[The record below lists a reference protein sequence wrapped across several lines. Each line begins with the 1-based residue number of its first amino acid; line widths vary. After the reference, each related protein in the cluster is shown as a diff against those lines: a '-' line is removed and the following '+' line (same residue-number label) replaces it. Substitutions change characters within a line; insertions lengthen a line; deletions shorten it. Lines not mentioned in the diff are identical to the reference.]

1 MSQNSQPKK
10 IMIQNG
16 KNKNTEKGL
25 ASDNRNKM
33 ITNINKSSSNIQQAV
48 EGTATPIH
56 ERAQTT
62 NINKSSSNIQQAVE
76 GTATPIHER
85 AQTTNINKNSSNTQQ
100 PSAAPS
106 HERAQSVKERYK
118 NLRLPDSSNTQPPS
132 AAPSHERV
140 QSAKER
146 YKNLQLPV
154 RYQTNE
160 PTRDDDDASTEN
172 RRLSQEVS
180 DLRAKYNKFLAGVN
194 AEFGSENDDLKEEVN
209 ELKTKLEQYQIRSS
223 SESLNFI
230 DVPEERLA
238 KRFKS
243 DGSKKVKKTVHYAK
257 NQPKEEQK
265 EQREKEARVCN
276 FVILGRIVQSLY
288 FYTNCSDLKI
298 EMKMILKTIKPN
310 DNLDDNETFNSPKN
324 VEIRS
329 RLIPE
334 LRRAMFPNYKPSVA
348 QLTNWLSALH
358 KSRRSQTQLK
368 KSGKSDEDSRR
379 VHNNSHVQNKKL
391 RQIKAAKDLYRKSDE
406 RIIGYEKRQL
416 LKMLA
421 NRSYHSPEISESD
434 EENPDKTIVCIYDY
448 SWRSQELKNLL
459 RNVIDSHSADIQ
471 TAKLQRPR
479 QYDDEVQHF
488 DRMHPEDAP
497 QWSYVEQE
505 DFIYDTEI
513 DSRSGFDEDE
523 DYGEETEEVLIDSQK
538 SAAGDDLA
546 E

>member
-1 MSQNSQPKK
+1 
-10 IMIQNG
+10 MIQNR

-25 ASDNRNKM
+25 ASDNRNKT
-33 ITNINKSSSNIQQAV
+33 ITNINKTV

-56 ERAQTT
+56 EQ
-62 NINKSSSNIQQAVE
+62 
-76 GTATPIHER
+76 

-140 QSAKER
+140 QSVKER
-146 YKNLQLPV
+146 YKNLRLPV

-180 DLRAKYNKFLAGVN
+180 DLPVVATEIARLREDNEFLAGVN

-223 SESLNFI
+223 SESLDFI

-243 DGSKKVKKTVHYAK
+243 DGSKKVKKTVHYAE
-257 NQPKEEQK
+257 NQPKEEQE
-265 EQREKEARVCN
+265 EQREKEAR
-276 FVILGRIVQSLY
+276 
-288 FYTNCSDLKI
+288 I

-379 VHNNSHVQNKKL
+379 VHNNSRVQNKKL
-391 RQIKAAKDLYRKSDE
+391 RRIKAAKDLYRKSDE

-434 EENPDKTIVCIYDY
+434 EENPDKTIVCVYDY

-459 RNVIDSHSADIQ
+459 RN
-471 TAKLQRPR
+471 
-479 QYDDEVQHF
+479 YDDEVQHF

-538 SAAGDDLA
+538 GGAGDDLA

>member
-1 MSQNSQPKK
+1 
-10 IMIQNG
+10 MIQNR

-25 ASDNRNKM
+25 ASDNRNKT

-62 NINKSSSNIQQAVE
+62 NINKS
-76 GTATPIHER
+76 
-85 AQTTNINKNSSNTQQ
+85 
-100 PSAAPS
+100 S

-140 QSAKER
+140 QSVKER
-146 YKNLQLPV
+146 YKNLRLPV

-180 DLRAKYNKFLAGVN
+180 DLPVVATEIARLREDNEFLAGVN

-223 SESLNFI
+223 SESLDFI

-243 DGSKKVKKTVHYAK
+243 DGSKKVKKT
-257 NQPKEEQK
+257 
-265 EQREKEARVCN
+265 
-276 FVILGRIVQSLY
+276 
-288 FYTNCSDLKI
+288 
-298 EMKMILKTIKPN
+298 
-310 DNLDDNETFNSPKN
+310 
-324 VEIRS
+324 
-329 RLIPE
+329 
-334 LRRAMFPNYKPSVA
+334 
-348 QLTNWLSALH
+348 
-358 KSRRSQTQLK
+358 
-368 KSGKSDEDSRR
+368 
-379 VHNNSHVQNKKL
+379 KKL
-391 RQIKAAKDLYRKSDE
+391 RRIKAAKDLYRKSDE

-434 EENPDKTIVCIYDY
+434 EENPDKTI
-448 SWRSQELKNLL
+448 LKNLL
-459 RNVIDSHSADIQ
+459 RN
-471 TAKLQRPR
+471 
-479 QYDDEVQHF
+479 YDDEVQHF

-538 SAAGDDLA
+538 GGAGDDLA

>member
-1 MSQNSQPKK
+1 MMMIHQQRIGGYLKK
-10 IMIQNG
+10 YPICVRSVY
-16 KNKNTEKGL
+16 TRLRE
-25 ASDNRNKM
+25 DN
-33 ITNINKSSSNIQQAV
+33 
-48 EGTATPIH
+48 E
-56 ERAQTT
+56 
-62 NINKSSSNIQQAVE
+62 
-76 GTATPIHER
+76 
-85 AQTTNINKNSSNTQQ
+85 
-100 PSAAPS
+100 
-106 HERAQSVKERYK
+106 
-118 NLRLPDSSNTQPPS
+118 
-132 AAPSHERV
+132 
-140 QSAKER
+140 
-146 YKNLQLPV
+146 
-154 RYQTNE
+154 
-160 PTRDDDDASTEN
+160 
-172 RRLSQEVS
+172 
-180 DLRAKYNKFLAGVN
+180 FFAGVN

-209 ELKTKLEQYQIRSS
+209 ELKMKLEQYQIRSS
-223 SESLNFI
+223 SESLDVI

-243 DGSKKVKKTVHYAK
+243 DESKKVKKTVHYAE
-257 NQPKEEQK
+257 NQPKEKQEEQC
-265 EQREKEARVCN
+265 EKEAR
-276 FVILGRIVQSLY
+276 
-288 FYTNCSDLKI
+288 I

-324 VEIRS
+324 VEIHS

-379 VHNNSHVQNKKL
+379 VHNNSRVQNKKL
-391 RQIKAAKDLYRKSDE
+391 RRIKAAKNLYRKSDE
-406 RIIGYEKRQL
+406 RIISYEKRQL

-434 EENPDKTIVCIYDY
+434 EENPDKTI
-448 SWRSQELKNLL
+448 LKNLL

-471 TAKLQRPR
+471 MAKLQRPR

-497 QWSYVEQE
+497 QWSYVEQK
-505 DFIYDTEI
+505 DFIYDMEI

>member
-10 IMIQNG
+10 IMIQNR

-25 ASDNRNKM
+25 ASDNRNKT

-62 NINKSSSNIQQAVE
+62 NINKS
-76 GTATPIHER
+76 
-85 AQTTNINKNSSNTQQ
+85 
-100 PSAAPS
+100 S

-140 QSAKER
+140 QSVKER
-146 YKNLQLPV
+146 YKNLRLPV

-180 DLRAKYNKFLAGVN
+180 DLRAKCLQLERRNNELTKHTAVVATEIARLREDNEFLAGVN

-223 SESLNFI
+223 SESLDFI

-243 DGSKKVKKTVHYAK
+243 DGSKKVKKT
-257 NQPKEEQK
+257 
-265 EQREKEARVCN
+265 
-276 FVILGRIVQSLY
+276 
-288 FYTNCSDLKI
+288 
-298 EMKMILKTIKPN
+298 
-310 DNLDDNETFNSPKN
+310 
-324 VEIRS
+324 
-329 RLIPE
+329 
-334 LRRAMFPNYKPSVA
+334 
-348 QLTNWLSALH
+348 
-358 KSRRSQTQLK
+358 
-368 KSGKSDEDSRR
+368 
-379 VHNNSHVQNKKL
+379 KKL
-391 RQIKAAKDLYRKSDE
+391 RRIKAAKDLYRKSDE

-434 EENPDKTIVCIYDY
+434 EENPDKTI
-448 SWRSQELKNLL
+448 LKNLL

-538 SAAGDDLA
+538 SGAGDDLA

>member
-1 MSQNSQPKK
+1 
-10 IMIQNG
+10 MIQNR

-25 ASDNRNKM
+25 ASDNRNKT

-76 GTATPIHER
+76 GTATPIHEQ

-132 AAPSHERV
+132 AAPSHERIYV
-140 QSAKER
+140 YTRLRED
-146 YKNLQLPV
+146 
-154 RYQTNE
+154 NE
-160 PTRDDDDASTEN
+160 
-172 RRLSQEVS
+172 
-180 DLRAKYNKFLAGVN
+180 FLAGVN

-223 SESLNFI
+223 SESLDFI

-243 DGSKKVKKTVHYAK
+243 DGSKKVKKTVHYAE
-257 NQPKEEQK
+257 NQPKEEQE
-265 EQREKEARVCN
+265 EQREKEAR
-276 FVILGRIVQSLY
+276 
-288 FYTNCSDLKI
+288 I

-379 VHNNSHVQNKKL
+379 VHNNSRVQNKKL
-391 RQIKAAKDLYRKSDE
+391 RRIKAAKDLYRKSDE

-434 EENPDKTIVCIYDY
+434 EENPDKTIVCVYDY
-448 SWRSQELKNLL
+448 SWRSQE
-459 RNVIDSHSADIQ
+459 
-471 TAKLQRPR
+471 
-479 QYDDEVQHF
+479 YDDEVQHF

-538 SAAGDDLA
+538 GGAGDDLA

>member
-10 IMIQNG
+10 IMIQNR

-25 ASDNRNKM
+25 ASDNRNKT

-62 NINKSSSNIQQAVE
+62 NINKS
-76 GTATPIHER
+76 
-85 AQTTNINKNSSNTQQ
+85 
-100 PSAAPS
+100 S

-140 QSAKER
+140 QSVKER
-146 YKNLQLPV
+146 YKNLRLPV

-180 DLRAKYNKFLAGVN
+180 DLRAKCLQLERRNNELTKHTAVVATEIARLREDNEFLAG
-194 AEFGSENDDLKEEVN
+194 
-209 ELKTKLEQYQIRSS
+209 IRSS
-223 SESLNFI
+223 SESLDFI
-230 DVPEERLA
+230 DVSEERLA

-243 DGSKKVKKTVHYAK
+243 DGSKKVKKT
-257 NQPKEEQK
+257 
-265 EQREKEARVCN
+265 
-276 FVILGRIVQSLY
+276 
-288 FYTNCSDLKI
+288 
-298 EMKMILKTIKPN
+298 
-310 DNLDDNETFNSPKN
+310 
-324 VEIRS
+324 
-329 RLIPE
+329 
-334 LRRAMFPNYKPSVA
+334 
-348 QLTNWLSALH
+348 
-358 KSRRSQTQLK
+358 
-368 KSGKSDEDSRR
+368 
-379 VHNNSHVQNKKL
+379 KKL
-391 RQIKAAKDLYRKSDE
+391 RRIKAAKDLYRKSDE
-406 RIIGYEKRQL
+406 RIIGYEKCQL

-434 EENPDKTIVCIYDY
+434 EENPDKTI
-448 SWRSQELKNLL
+448 LKNLL

-488 DRMHPEDAP
+488 DQMHPEDAP

-538 SAAGDDLA
+538 SGAGDDLA

>member
-1 MSQNSQPKK
+1 
-10 IMIQNG
+10 MIQNR

-25 ASDNRNKM
+25 ASDNRNKT

-76 GTATPIHER
+76 GTATPIHEQ

-140 QSAKER
+140 QSVKER
-146 YKNLQLPV
+146 YKNLRLPV

-180 DLRAKYNKFLAGVN
+180 DLRAKCLQLERRNNELTKHTAVVATEIARLREDNEFLAG
-194 AEFGSENDDLKEEVN
+194 
-209 ELKTKLEQYQIRSS
+209 IRSS
-223 SESLNFI
+223 SESLDFI
-230 DVPEERLA
+230 DVSEERLA

-243 DGSKKVKKTVHYAK
+243 DGSKKVKKTVHYAE
-257 NQPKEEQK
+257 NQPKEEQE

-324 VEIRS
+324 VEIHS

-379 VHNNSHVQNKKL
+379 VHNNSRVQNKKL
-391 RQIKAAKDLYRKSDE
+391 RRIKAAKDLYRKSDE
-406 RIIGYEKRQL
+406 RIIGYEKCQL

-434 EENPDKTIVCIYDY
+434 EENPDKTIVCVYDY
-448 SWRSQELKNLL
+448 SWRSQE
-459 RNVIDSHSADIQ
+459 
-471 TAKLQRPR
+471 
-479 QYDDEVQHF
+479 YDDEVQHF
-488 DRMHPEDAP
+488 DQMHPEDAP

-538 SAAGDDLA
+538 SGAGDDLA

>member
-10 IMIQNG
+10 IMIQNR

-25 ASDNRNKM
+25 ASDNRNKT

-62 NINKSSSNIQQAVE
+62 NINKS
-76 GTATPIHER
+76 
-85 AQTTNINKNSSNTQQ
+85 
-100 PSAAPS
+100 S

-140 QSAKER
+140 QSVKER
-146 YKNLQLPV
+146 YKNLRLPV

-180 DLRAKYNKFLAGVN
+180 DLRAKCLQLERRNNELTKHTAVVATEIARLREDKEFLAGVN

-223 SESLNFI
+223 SESLDFI

-243 DGSKKVKKTVHYAK
+243 DGSKKVKKT
-257 NQPKEEQK
+257 
-265 EQREKEARVCN
+265 
-276 FVILGRIVQSLY
+276 
-288 FYTNCSDLKI
+288 
-298 EMKMILKTIKPN
+298 
-310 DNLDDNETFNSPKN
+310 
-324 VEIRS
+324 
-329 RLIPE
+329 
-334 LRRAMFPNYKPSVA
+334 
-348 QLTNWLSALH
+348 
-358 KSRRSQTQLK
+358 
-368 KSGKSDEDSRR
+368 
-379 VHNNSHVQNKKL
+379 KKL
-391 RQIKAAKDLYRKSDE
+391 RRIKAAKDLYRKSDE

-434 EENPDKTIVCIYDY
+434 EENPDKTI
-448 SWRSQELKNLL
+448 LKNLL

-505 DFIYDTEI
+505 DFIYDMEI

-538 SAAGDDLA
+538 SGAGDDLA

>member
-1 MSQNSQPKK
+1 
-10 IMIQNG
+10 MIQNR

-25 ASDNRNKM
+25 ASDNRNKT
-33 ITNINKSSSNIQQAV
+33 ITNINK
-48 EGTATPIH
+48 T
-56 ERAQTT
+56 
-62 NINKSSSNIQQAVE
+62 VE

-85 AQTTNINKNSSNTQQ
+85 AQTTNINKNSSNIQQ

-140 QSAKER
+140 QSVKER
-146 YKNLQLPV
+146 YKNLRLPV

-180 DLRAKYNKFLAGVN
+180 DLPVVATEIARLREDNEFLVGVN

-223 SESLNFI
+223 SESLDFI

-257 NQPKEEQK
+257 NQPKEEQE
-265 EQREKEARVCN
+265 EQREKEAR
-276 FVILGRIVQSLY
+276 
-288 FYTNCSDLKI
+288 I

-358 KSRRSQTQLK
+358 KSQRSQTQLK

-379 VHNNSHVQNKKL
+379 VHNNSRVQNKKL
-391 RQIKAAKDLYRKSDE
+391 RRIKAAKDLYRKNDE

-434 EENPDKTIVCIYDY
+434 EENPDKTIVCVYDY

-488 DRMHPEDAP
+488 DRMHSEDAP

-538 SAAGDDLA
+538 SGAGDDLA

>member
-1 MSQNSQPKK
+1 
-10 IMIQNG
+10 MIQNR

-25 ASDNRNKM
+25 ASDNRNKT

-76 GTATPIHER
+76 GTATPIHE
-85 AQTTNINKNSSNTQQ
+85 
-100 PSAAPS
+100 
-106 HERAQSVKERYK
+106 
-118 NLRLPDSSNTQPPS
+118 
-132 AAPSHERV
+132 
-140 QSAKER
+140 
-146 YKNLQLPV
+146 
-154 RYQTNE
+154 YQTNE
-160 PTRDDDDASTEN
+160 PTHDDDDASTEN

-180 DLRAKYNKFLAGVN
+180 DLRAKCLQLERRNNELTKHTAVVATEIARLREDNEFLAGVN

-209 ELKTKLEQYQIRSS
+209 KLKTKLEQYQIRSS
-223 SESLNFI
+223 SESLDVI
-230 DVPEERLA
+230 DVSEERLA

-243 DGSKKVKKTVHYAK
+243 DGSKKVKKTVTLRQKSTKRRTK
-257 NQPKEEQK
+257 NE
-265 EQREKEARVCN
+265 REKEAR
-276 FVILGRIVQSLY
+276 
-288 FYTNCSDLKI
+288 I

-334 LRRAMFPNYKPSVA
+334 LRRAMFLNYKPSVA
-348 QLTNWLSALH
+348 QLTNWLSAFH

-379 VHNNSHVQNKKL
+379 VHNNSRVQN
-391 RQIKAAKDLYRKSDE
+391 
-406 RIIGYEKRQL
+406 
-416 LKMLA
+416 
-421 NRSYHSPEISESD
+421 
-434 EENPDKTIVCIYDY
+434 
-448 SWRSQELKNLL
+448 LKNLL

-471 TAKLQRPR
+471 TAKLQRFR

-513 DSRSGFDEDE
+513 DSRNGFDEDE

>member
-10 IMIQNG
+10 IMIQNR

-25 ASDNRNKM
+25 ASDNRNKT

-62 NINKSSSNIQQAVE
+62 NINKSSSN
-76 GTATPIHER
+76 
-85 AQTTNINKNSSNTQQ
+85 TQP
-100 PSAAPS
+100 PSAMPS
-106 HERAQSVKERYK
+106 HERAQSV
-118 NLRLPDSSNTQPPS
+118 
-132 AAPSHERV
+132 
-140 QSAKER
+140 KER

-160 PTRDDDDASTEN
+160 PTRDDDDASTAVVATEIA
-172 RRLSQEVS
+172 RLREDNV
-180 DLRAKYNKFLAGVN
+180 FLAGVN

-223 SESLNFI
+223 SESLDFI

-243 DGSKKVKKTVHYAK
+243 DGSKKVKKTVHYAE
-257 NQPKEEQK
+257 NQPKEEQE
-265 EQREKEARVCN
+265 EQREKDVR
-276 FVILGRIVQSLY
+276 
-288 FYTNCSDLKI
+288 I

-334 LRRAMFPNYKPSVA
+334 LQRAMFLNYKPSVA

-379 VHNNSHVQNKKL
+379 VHNNSRIQNKKL
-391 RQIKAAKDLYRKSDE
+391 RRIKAAKDLYRKSDE
-406 RIIGYEKRQL
+406 RIIGYEKCQL

-434 EENPDKTIVCIYDY
+434 EENPDKTI
-448 SWRSQELKNLL
+448 LKNLL

-479 QYDDEVQHF
+479 H
-488 DRMHPEDAP
+488 
-497 QWSYVEQE
+497 
-505 DFIYDTEI
+505 
-513 DSRSGFDEDE
+513 RSGFDEDDE
-523 DYGEETEEVLIDSQK
+523 DYGKETEEVLIDSQK
-538 SAAGDDLA
+538 SGAGDDLA